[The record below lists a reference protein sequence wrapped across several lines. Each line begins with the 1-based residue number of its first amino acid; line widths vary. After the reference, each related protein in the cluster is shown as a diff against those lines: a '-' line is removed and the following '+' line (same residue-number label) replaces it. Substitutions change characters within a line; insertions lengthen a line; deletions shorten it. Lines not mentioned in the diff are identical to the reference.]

1 MYISRVEI
9 DMNNRRKVK
18 NLTHVGAFHD
28 WVERSF
34 PNEIEKQIRTRKLWR
49 IDTLQGKNYLVIISS
64 GKPDLLLLEKY
75 GVEGS
80 AQTKLYDNCLNTLKK
95 GNRMKFRVALNPVI
109 SLPSSDNK
117 KRGIVKPHV
126 TSEYQMKYLKDR
138 SEKNGFLLD
147 EAEFLIVERGYEVF
161 KKSNPKPI
169 RLIKT
174 VYEGTLTISD
184 VDRFRKVLTEGIGKK
199 KAYGFGL
206 MTVIPAGD

>member
-1 MYISRVEI
+1 MIMYISRVEI

-49 IDTLQGKNYLVIISS
+49 IDTLQGKNYLIIISS
-64 GKPDLLLLEKY
+64 EKPDLLLLEKY

-80 AQTKLYDNCLNTLKK
+80 AQTKLYDNFLNTLKK

-138 SEKNGFLLD
+138 SCLLYTSDAAD
-147 EAEFLIVERGYEVF
+147 EL
-161 KKSNPKPI
+161 
-169 RLIKT
+169 
-174 VYEGTLTISD
+174 
-184 VDRFRKVLTEGIGKK
+184 
-199 KAYGFGL
+199 
-206 MTVIPAGD
+206 